1 MRFKT
6 LEDLTSLPVRQ
17 IRRQFRN
24 EEVRSVLP
32 ARAAV
37 NGTESLL
44 IATTSALAIVAATSG
59 SPRWVTRW
67 APWDSV
73 HTADDVESTGQ
84 PDDGHDHHRGG
95 DGPADLHTSQQH
107 EGRHDHEPAADA
119 DRRPAQGIRGAVTAH
134 QPFLIAQGEMN
145 AEIDAEPDEQDRE
158 GDRHDI
164 ELADRHGREAGG
176 R

>member
-1 MRFKT
+1 MLFKT
-6 LEDLTSLPVRQ
+6 LRDLTSLPVQQ

-44 IATTSALAIVAATSG
+44 IATTSALAIVTATTG

-73 HTADDVESTGQ
+73 HTGADVRSTGRT
-84 PDDGHDHHRGG
+84 DDGSHQMSVQVDRLRFDSTLPGRMG
-95 DGPADLHTSQQH
+95 LRAMRDFIGVARERRSRLPLH
-107 EGRHDHEPAADA
+107 P
-119 DRRPAQGIRGAVTAH
+119 
-134 QPFLIAQGEMN
+134 
-145 AEIDAEPDEQDRE
+145 
-158 GDRHDI
+158 
-164 ELADRHGREAGG
+164 
-176 R
+176 